1 MEVATVEAGV
11 VVVVVVVAAW
21 GPVEAPPSVQ
31 PHKVM
36 NHRGRR
42 KAAEAAAAPH
52 LQPPQPLPLLLVP
65 RVVVGLKPSTAS
77 CPMQHLQWPC
87 TMKTTACGL
96 AWSQAASAP

>member
-1 MEVATVEAGV
+1 MEVETVEAGV
-11 VVVVVVVAAW
+11 AVVVGAAW

-42 KAAEAAAAPH
+42 KPAAAPH

-96 AWSQAASAP
+96 A